1 MTLKVESDSITAGE
15 FVPPKHVFG
24 VSDGAGKA
32 AAEGGNRSP
41 HLRWS
46 GAPEGTRSYAVI
58 VYDPDV
64 PADATDVN
72 QEGKTLPADLERA
85 DFAHWLLV
93 DIPAEVTELP
103 EGAGST
109 EIVVGG
115 KDPGK
120 TEHGVGGI
128 NSYTDF
134 LAGDPD
140 MQGTYGHY
148 DGPFP
153 PWNDERLHHY
163 HFTVY
168 ALDVP
173 SLGLEGEFE
182 LEDVRAA
189 IEGHVLDEGELVATY
204 SLYPALLE
212 QNQ

>member
-1 MTLKVESDSITAGE
+1 MAITVESDSITHGDR
-15 FVPPKHVFG
+15 VPDEHAFG
-24 VSDGAGKA
+24 VPDGSGGA

-46 GAPEGTRSYAVI
+46 GHPEGTESFALI

-64 PADATDVN
+64 PADAGDVN
-72 QEGKTLPADLERA
+72 QEGKTIAEDAERA

-93 DIPAEVTELP
+93 DIAADVTELP
-103 EGAGST
+103 AGAGST

-115 KDPGK
+115 KEPGA
-120 TEHGVGGI
+120 TEHGVGGV

-140 MQGTYGHY
+140 MEGTYGHY

-153 PWNDERLHHY
+153 PFNDERLHHY
-163 HFTVY
+163 HFVVH

-173 SLGLEGEFE
+173 SLELEGEFK
-182 LEDVRAA
+182 LDDVRAA
-189 IEGHVLDEGELVATY
+189 IEGHVLDQGELVGTY
-204 SLYPALLE
+204 TLYEELL
-212 QNQ
+212 

>member
-1 MTLKVESDSITAGE
+1 MALTVESDSITHGE
-15 FVPPKHVFG
+15 RVPDAHSFG
-24 VSDGAGKA
+24 VPDGSGGA
-32 AAEGGNRSP
+32 APEGGNRSP

-46 GAPEGTRSYAVI
+46 GHPEGTEGFALI

-72 QEGKTLPADLERA
+72 QEGKTLPEDAERA

-93 DIPAEVTELP
+93 DIPGDVTELP

-115 KDPGK
+115 KDPGP
-120 TEHGVGGI
+120 TDHGIGGV

-140 MQGTYGHY
+140 MGGTYGHY

-153 PWNDERLHHY
+153 PFNDERLHHY
-163 HFTVY
+163 HFVVY

-173 SLGLEGEFE
+173 SLGLEGEFK
-182 LEDVRAA
+182 LEDVRGAL
-189 IEGHVLDEGELVATY
+189 EGHVLDEGELVATY
-204 SLYPALLE
+204 TLYEPLLE
-212 QNQ
+212 D